1 VTNLTGITDL
11 HTLLKSMKPEL
22 VKEKFVFCTVSEQ
35 SFSKLNV
42 KPLLIFKEEEGITI
56 VLKKESADANSLPY
70 SSVWALITL
79 TVSSDLTAVGFLAA
93 ITNSLAESGISV
105 NVVSAYYH
113 DHLFVP
119 IEKAEKAMQVLKVL
133 SNQNI

>member
-1 VTNLTGITDL
+1 M